1 MLLRITS
8 DIHMEQFV
16 HQTSVVGTDWANYMV
31 PPKPRDSEAVLVLAG
46 DIMELKY
53 VMHYAKAWKTLAARF
68 KAVVYVPGNHEYC
81 GSNPDTPYGTQTF
94 FYFKELLRKYGK
106 IYLLD
111 NTAVTVEDVTFFGS
125 TLWTDYNNDPLAL
138 TACMRMWDFRYGM
151 DDNNGSPRLAHT
163 QDYVERNKVAV
174 AALETK
180 ATSANVVVSHFAP
193 SHQSIHERYKDT
205 NPHQINYHFVNN
217 LDGLIYD
224 KMQHVKLWIHGH
236 THTQFDY
243 NIGETRVVCN
253 PCGFPNEDTG
263 HFGDLDYIEV

>member
-16 HQTSVVGTDWANYMV
+16 NQTSVDGTDWANYMV
-31 PPKPRDSEAVLVLAG
+31 PPKSRDSEAVLILAG

-53 VMHYAKAWKTLAARF
+53 VMFYAKAWKSLAARF

-81 GSNPDTPYGTQTF
+81 GSNPATPHGSSTF

-106 IYLLD
+106 IHLLD
-111 NTAVTVEDVTFFGS
+111 NTSITIDGVKIYGTS
-125 TLWTDYNNDPLAL
+125 LWTDYNNDPLGL
-138 TACMRMWDFRYGM
+138 TTCMRMWDFRYGM
-151 DDNNGSPRLAHT
+151 EDNNGSPRLVTT
-163 QDYVERNKVAV
+163 QDYVERHKLAV
-174 AALETK
+174 EKLAKTDA
-180 ATSANVVVSHFAP
+180 SVIVSHFAP
-193 SHQSIHERYKDT
+193 SHQSIHERYKATD
-205 NPHQINYHFVNN
+205 PHQINYHFVNN

-224 KMQHVKLWIHGH
+224 SLQHVKLWIHGH

-243 NIGETRVVCN
+243 NIGNTRVVCN

-263 HFGDLDYIEV
+263 HFADLDYIEV